1 MRIGISGPAASVW
14 LNTRTLSRVQAG
26 ESQAND
32 EVPQVA
38 LDELRILAGIIERKE
53 AVRFRQ
59 RNWVITAVSGLSIA
73 LFSKGVNVTPGEYA
87 AVAMATIVI
96 FWLMETVYQH
106 VEDRAIQR
114 SRNLEEILR
123 EGRPYDGPLISESL
137 SPRSLQEQQTYV
149 AKTFLAP
156 RVASPYLALIV
167 LVVAFSLLA

>member
-1 MRIGISGPAASVW
+1 
-14 LNTRTLSRVQAG
+14 VQAG
-26 ESQAND
+26 ELQAYD

-38 LDELRILAGIIERKE
+38 LDELQILARIIERKE
-53 AVRFRQ
+53 AVRLRQ

-73 LFSKGVNVTPGEYA
+73 LFSKGVNVTAGEYA
-87 AVAMATIVI
+87 VVAGATIVI

-114 SRNLEEILR
+114 SKRLEEILR

-137 SPRSLQEQQTYV
+137 SPRSLKEQLMYV
-149 AKTFLAP
+149 TRTFFAP

-167 LVVAFSLLA
+167 LVVAFALLA

>member
-1 MRIGISGPAASVW
+1 
-14 LNTRTLSRVQAG
+14 VQAG
-26 ESQAND
+26 ELQAHG

-38 LDELRILAGIIERKE
+38 LDELQILAGIIERKE
-53 AVRFRQ
+53 AVRLRQ

-73 LFSKGVNVTPGEYA
+73 LFSKGVNVTASEYA
-87 AVAMATIVI
+87 AVALATIMI

-114 SRNLEEILR
+114 SKKLEEILR

-137 SPRSLQEQQTYV
+137 SPRSLKEQLMYV
-149 AKTFLAP
+149 ARTFFAP

-167 LVVAFSLLA
+167 LVAAFALLA